1 MKKSLKLLAVVLA
14 SLVIVPNVLNAKGI
28 EDYTTLNYR
37 DTLKAEEMEEQFT
50 DYKET
55 DDQITIYLF
64 RGQGCGYCRAF
75 LTYMNSITEEYGKY
89 FKMVTFEVWNDD
101 QNWDLMTDVSNFMNN
116 PAGGVPYIII
126 GDKVIPGYNERYND
140 TIKNAIVSEYNKDE
154 DERYDALYEYF
165 HQKTDVRNT
174 TVIIWNGVFTLVGTA
189 AVIVF
194 VAVKFRKL
202 ENLLANKELKEEKKK
217 HNKE

>member
-1 MKKSLKLLAVVLA
+1 MKKTLKLLAVVLA
-14 SLVIVPNVLNAKGI
+14 SLVLVPNVLNAKGI
-28 EDYTTLNYR
+28 EDYETLNYK
-37 DTLKAEEMEEQFT
+37 DTLKAEEIEEQFT

-101 QNWDLMTDVSNFMNN
+101 KNWDLMTDVSNFMNN

-174 TVIIWNGVFTLVGTA
+174 TVIVWNGVFILIGTVAIIIFVGY
-189 AVIVF
+189 
-194 VAVKFRKL
+194 KFRKL
-202 ENLLANKELKEEKKK
+202 ERLITNNETNEEKKIK
-217 HNKE
+217 

>member
-1 MKKSLKLLAVVLA
+1 MKKTLKLLAVVLA
-14 SLVIVPNVLNAKGI
+14 SLVLVPNVLNAKGI
-28 EDYTTLNYR
+28 EDYKTLNYK

-101 QNWDLMTDVSNFMNN
+101 KNWDLMTDVSNFMNN

-174 TVIIWNGVFTLVGTA
+174 TVIVWNGVFVLIGTVAIIIFVGY
-189 AVIVF
+189 
-194 VAVKFRKL
+194 KFRKL
-202 ENLLANKELKEEKKK
+202 ERLITNNETNEEKKIK
-217 HNKE
+217 

>member
-1 MKKSLKLLAVVLA
+1 MKKILKLLAVVLA
-14 SLVIVPNVLNAKGI
+14 SLVLVPNVLNAKGI
-28 EDYTTLNYR
+28 EDYETLNYK
-37 DTLKAEEMEEQFT
+37 DTLKAEEIEEQFT

-64 RGQGCGYCRAF
+64 RGQGCGFCRAF

-101 QNWDLMTDVSNFMNN
+101 KNWDLMTDVSNFMNN

-174 TVIIWNGVFTLVGTA
+174 TVIVWNGVFVLIGTVAIIIFVGY
-189 AVIVF
+189 
-194 VAVKFRKL
+194 KFRKL
-202 ENLLANKELKEEKKK
+202 ERLITNNETNKEKK
-217 HNKE
+217 

>member
-1 MKKSLKLLAVVLA
+1 MKKTLKLLAVVLA
-14 SLVIVPNVLNAKGI
+14 SLVLVPNVLNAKGI
-28 EDYTTLNYR
+28 EDYETLNYK
-37 DTLKAEEMEEQFT
+37 DTLKAEEIEEQFT

-64 RGQGCGYCRAF
+64 RGQGCGFCRAF

-101 QNWDLMTDVSNFMNN
+101 KNWDLMTDVSNFMNN

-174 TVIIWNGVFTLVGTA
+174 TVIVWNGVFVLIGTVAIIIFVGY
-189 AVIVF
+189 
-194 VAVKFRKL
+194 KFRKL
-202 ENLLANKELKEEKKK
+202 ERLITNNETNKEKK
-217 HNKE
+217 

>member
-1 MKKSLKLLAVVLA
+1 MKKTLKLLAVVLA
-14 SLVIVPNVLNAKGI
+14 SLVLVPNVLNAKGI
-28 EDYTTLNYR
+28 EDYETLNYK
-37 DTLKAEEMEEQFT
+37 DTLKAEEIEEQFT

-101 QNWDLMTDVSNFMNN
+101 KNWDLMTDVSNFMNN

-174 TVIIWNGVFTLVGTA
+174 TVIVWNGVFVLIGTVAIIIFVGY
-189 AVIVF
+189 
-194 VAVKFRKL
+194 KFRKL
-202 ENLLANKELKEEKKK
+202 ERLITNNETNEEKKIK
-217 HNKE
+217 

>member
-1 MKKSLKLLAVVLA
+1 MKKTSKLLAVVLA
-14 SLVIVPNVLNAKGI
+14 SLVLVPNVLNAKGI
-28 EDYTTLNYR
+28 EDYETLNYK
-37 DTLKAEEMEEQFT
+37 DTLKAEEIEEQFT

-101 QNWDLMTDVSNFMNN
+101 KNWDLMTDVSNFMNN

-174 TVIIWNGVFTLVGTA
+174 TVIVWNGVFVLIGTVAIIIFVGY
-189 AVIVF
+189 
-194 VAVKFRKL
+194 KFRKL
-202 ENLLANKELKEEKKK
+202 ERLITNNETNEEKKIK
-217 HNKE
+217 